1 MNYYEPLVYIVPSA
15 EDGAL
20 LKTVLRDKLGLSRKL
35 LSRLKLTPEGI
46 TVNGER
52 RYTSS
57 RVRGGDIVRV
67 RMEEEQSEDILP
79 QPMPL
84 DILYEDDHLLIV
96 HKPAGIIVHPTHGH
110 YTDTLANGVVHYWQS
125 RGERFR
131 FRPVHRLDRET
142 SGVLAIAKH
151 PYAHQRIS
159 EQMQAGDVGKTYLAV
174 VRGAVS
180 ADRMTIDA
188 PIDRDPESPH
198 VRIVTS
204 AGYRAVTHLETV
216 ERFGERAS
224 LVRLRLET
232 GRTHQIRV
240 HMQHLGHP
248 LVGDSMYGHFLHP
261 HAARHSG
268 TDEKETGR
276 SGAVEAESD
285 SKAESKTAPVT
296 APDDSLFLNRH
307 ALHAYQLAFVHPVD
321 GSPLAFEAPLPDDL
335 ASLLARLRR
344 QNGGNDQ

>member
-57 RVRGGDIVRV
+57 RVRSGDIVRV

-79 QPMPL
+79 QPMAL
-84 DILYEDDHLLIV
+84 DILFEDDHLLIV

-159 EQMQAGDVGKTYLAV
+159 EQMQAGEVGKTYLAV

-180 ADRMTIDA
+180 VDRMTIDA

-198 VRIVTS
+198 VRIVTTS
-204 AGYRAVTHLETV
+204 GYRAVTHLETV
-216 ERFGERAS
+216 ERFGELAS

-248 LVGDSMYGHFLHP
+248 LIGDAMYGHYLLP
-261 HAARHSG
+261 HAAAGPVLAAG
-268 TDEKETGR
+268 TVQ
-276 SGAVEAESD
+276 SGAGGSGAD
-285 SKAESKTAPVT
+285 LTA
-296 APDDSLFLNRH
+296 APRAAAGDGLSMDRH
-307 ALHAYQLAFVHPVD
+307 ALHAFQLTFAHPV
-321 GSPLAFEAPLPDDL
+321 GGEPLAFEAPLPNDL
-335 ASLLARLRR
+335 AGLLAQLRGQLR
-344 QNGGNDQ
+344 DNGS